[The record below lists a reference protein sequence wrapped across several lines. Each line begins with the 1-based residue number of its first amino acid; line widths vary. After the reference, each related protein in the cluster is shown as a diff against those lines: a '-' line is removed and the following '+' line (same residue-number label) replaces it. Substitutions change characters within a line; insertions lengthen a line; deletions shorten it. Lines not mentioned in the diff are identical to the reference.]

1 GLLYVG
7 TFGGGLNQIE
17 ISNNTLNFKH
27 YTKKEGLPSD
37 VVYQIKEDNQ
47 GNIWML
53 HVREISKLNPKTG
66 AVTYFENQDGI
77 NVSEFKDN
85 AMLFT
90 NSGMML
96 CGGVNGITFFQP
108 DRLSVNEIKPQ
119 LIISDFKLFNEIIL
133 PLEKRNGKVIL
144 KKGINETKKIVLPYS
159 LNSMEFVF
167 SSLHFSNPEKNQYKY
182 ILEGFDEKWQYS
194 KGNERRFAS
203 YTNVPPG
210 NYIFKVFGSNSV
222 GVWTDEPKEISVL
235 INKPWYLTTL
245 AIFIFSLL
253 TFAIIYSF
261 VKIRLNQIHLKS
273 KMDIESAVHENS
285 EEMNQMKLQFFT
297 NISHELRTPLTLI
310 VGPLS
315 QIMNGRADTKD
326 IPKLN
331 SIMYKNSNRLLK
343 LINQL
348 LDFRKAE
355 SGNLNLIVQ
364 NDELVSFVGEVF
376 TAFEDIALEKDIK
389 FLFLSP
395 KKELDAWFDNDK
407 IEKILYNLLSNA
419 FKFTPKGKGIT
430 VSLEKETINSED
442 YAIIKVID
450 FGIGIPKDE
459 LISIFDR
466 FYQTRKENNAINEGS
481 GLGLAYIKHLVEIH
495 KGEINIQSEFHKGT
509 TCTVTIPISKTAYSN
524 NSIIE
529 LQPQKY
535 DFKYTKIGVDVI
547 KENQLIPKKTIKS
560 AKEHSKETPLL
571 LIVEDN
577 RELQDYLVTFFSY
590 DYRILTANNGKEGLE
605 QAIKNIPSVIISDLM
620 MPEMNGIEMCKK
632 LKTDINTSHI
642 PILIL
647 TAKAGLE
654 NEKEGLETG
663 ADEFILKPFNIEV
676 LKLRLDNILRTKE
689 QWIQK
694 FRTNSSSKSWKELS
708 NKLDQKFIEKSIN
721 IIKKNLDNTEF
732 SVEKFALEIGMSRSA
747 LFLKLKSITGQSTS
761 EFIRT
766 IRLNKAAKLIES
778 GKYSITEVIYMVG
791 FSDPKYFRTCFKKH
805 FECTPS
811 SYFSNFKKVAS

>member
-1 GLLYVG
+1 MKPKRLYCHII
-7 TFGGGLNQIE
+7 LILWN
-17 ISNNTLNFKH
+17 L
-27 YTKKEGLPSD
+27 
-37 VVYQIKEDNQ
+37 
-47 GNIWML
+47 
-53 HVREISKLNPKTG
+53 
-66 AVTYFENQDGI
+66 
-77 NVSEFKDN
+77 
-85 AMLFT
+85 
-90 NSGMML
+90 
-96 CGGVNGITFFQP
+96 FFQACIFP
-108 DRLSVNEIKPQ
+108 
-119 LIISDFKLFNEIIL
+119 
-133 PLEKRNGKVIL
+133 IL
-144 KKGINETKKIVLPYS
+144 KKINIS
-159 LNSMEFVF
+159 I
-167 SSLHFSNPEKNQYKY
+167 

-210 NYIFKVFGSNSV
+210 DYIFKVYGSNSV
-222 GVWTDEPKEISVL
+222 GVWTDEPKEISVV

-245 AIFIFSLL
+245 AILLFSLL

-261 VKIRLNQIHLKS
+261 VKIRLNQIRLKS
-273 KMDIESAVHENS
+273 KLDIESAIHENS

-315 QIMNGRADTKD
+315 QIMNGQVNTKD
-326 IPKLN
+326 VSKLN

-376 TAFEDIALEKDIK
+376 AAFEDIALEKNIK

-395 KKELDAWFDNDK
+395 KNELDAWFDNDK

-419 FKFTPKGKGIT
+419 FKFTPNGKGIT
-430 VSLEKETINSED
+430 VSLEKETVNNED

-459 LISIFDR
+459 LVSIFDR
-466 FYQTRKENNAINEGS
+466 FYQTRKENNAINVGS
-481 GLGLAYIKHLVEIH
+481 GLGLAYIKHLVEVH
-495 KGEINIQSEFHKGT
+495 KGEINIESEFHKGT
-509 TCTVTIPISKTAYSN
+509 TCTVTIPISKTAYSD

-547 KENQLIPKKTIKS
+547 KENQLLPKKSIKS
-560 AKEHSKETPLL
+560 AKEHTKETPLL

-605 QAIKNIPSVIISDLM
+605 LAIKNIPSMIISDLM
-620 MPEMNGIEMCKK
+620 MPEMNGIEMCRK

-663 ADEFILKPFNIEV
+663 ADAFILKPFNIEV
-676 LKLRLDNILRTKE
+676 LKLRLDNILRTKQ

-694 FRTNSSSKSWKELS
+694 FRTNSNSKSWKELS

-721 IIKKNLDNTEF
+721 IIKNNLDNTEF

-778 GKYSITEVIYMVG
+778 GKYSITEIIYLVG

-805 FECTPS
+805 FDCTPS
-811 SYFSNFKKVAS
+811 SYLSNFKTVAS